1 MNREKA
7 NFTTQCSRFKTQDS
21 NNVIPI
27 GFLEF
32 GLKDLLET
40 LVIAL
45 VLFYLYR
52 WIRGTFAIQ
61 AALGLLFIIL
71 INAVVSLLGFTTL
84 NFMLRS
90 VLDVGVLAVF
100 IIFQPEIRKLLYSLG
115 QNTAFDRFIGRTGSD
130 SVIEEVINAV
140 KVMAQSKTGALIVF
154 ARSSSLQDLVDV
166 GVRIDARVNAELL
179 QTIFQKDTPLH
190 DGAVVIRNNKI
201 VAASCY
207 LPISQNPNISSVFG
221 TRHRAAVGISE
232 TNNVFVVVVSEETGR
247 ISIAKNGALTSGLS
261 IQKLRAEMEKSLGEE
276 KEGDMGFSSEK
287 AELEMN

>member
-1 MNREKA
+1 M
-7 NFTTQCSRFKTQDS
+7 
-21 NNVIPI
+21 IPI

-45 VLFYLYR
+45 VLYSLYR

-61 AALGLLFIIL
+61 AALGLLFIII

-84 NFMLRS
+84 NFIFRGI
-90 VLDVGVLAVF
+90 LDVGVLAVF

-115 QNTAFDRFIGRTGSD
+115 QNTSFDKFIGRTGSD
-130 SVIEEVINAV
+130 NVIDEVIESV
-140 KVMAQSKTGALIVF
+140 KIMSHTKTGALIVF

-166 GVRIDARVNAELL
+166 GVKLDARVNSQLL
-179 QTIFQKDTPLH
+179 QTIFQKETPLH
-190 DGAVVIRNNKI
+190 DGAVVIRNNRI

-232 TNNVFVVVVSEETGR
+232 TNNVFVVIVSEETGR

-276 KEGDMGFSSEK
+276 KETDVGFSSEK
-287 AELEMN
+287 ADLEMN

>member
-1 MNREKA
+1 M
-7 NFTTQCSRFKTQDS
+7 
-21 NNVIPI
+21 IPI

-32 GLKDLLET
+32 GIKDLLET
-40 LVIAL
+40 LVIAT

-71 INAVVSLLGFTTL
+71 INAAVSLLGFTTL

-115 QNTAFDRFIGRTGSD
+115 QNTTFNRFIGKSGSD
-130 SVIEEVINAV
+130 SVIDEVIEAV
-140 KVMAQSKTGALIVF
+140 RNMSHSKTGALIVF

-166 GVRIDARVNAELL
+166 GVKLDAHVNAQLL
-179 QTIFQKDTPLH
+179 QTIFQKETPLH
-190 DGAVVIRNNKI
+190 DGAVIIRNNRI

-232 TNNVFVVVVSEETGR
+232 TNNVFVVTVSEENGR
-247 ISIAKNGALTSGLS
+247 ISVAQNGDLTSGLS
-261 IQKLRAEMEKSLGEE
+261 IQKLRAEMEKSLGEA
-276 KEGDMGFSSEK
+276 KEEDVGFTSGK
-287 AELEMN
+287 ADLEMK

>member
-1 MNREKA
+1 M
-7 NFTTQCSRFKTQDS
+7 
-21 NNVIPI
+21 IPI
-27 GFLEF
+27 GFIEF

-45 VLFYLYR
+45 VLYYLYR
-52 WIRGTFAIQ
+52 WIRGTFALQ
-61 AALGLLFIIL
+61 AALGLLFIIIL
-71 INAVVSLLGFTTL
+71 NAGVSLLGFSTL

-100 IIFQPEIRKLLYSLG
+100 IIFQPEIRKLLYNLG
-115 QNTAFDRFIGRTGSD
+115 QNTSFDRFVGRSGSD
-130 SVIEEVINAV
+130 DMISEVIEAV
-140 KVMAQSKTGALIVF
+140 RNMAQTKTGALIVF
-154 ARSSSLQDLVDV
+154 VRSSSLQDLVDV
-166 GVRIDARVNAELL
+166 GTRLDARVNADLL

-190 DGAVVIRNNKI
+190 DGAVVIRNNRI

-207 LPISQNPNISSVFG
+207 LPISQNPNLSSVFG

-261 IQKLRAEMEKSLGEE
+261 IQKLRAEMERAIGEE
-276 KEGDMGFSSEK
+276 KDENVGFSSEK
-287 AELEMN
+287 AELEMK

>member
-1 MNREKA
+1 M
-7 NFTTQCSRFKTQDS
+7 
-21 NNVIPI
+21 IPL

-40 LVIAL
+40 MVIAL

-61 AALGLLFIIL
+61 AALGLLFIII

-115 QNTAFDRFIGRTGSD
+115 QNTTFDRFMGRTSSD
-130 SVIEEVINAV
+130 SIIDEVIAAV
-140 KVMAQSKTGALIVF
+140 KNMSRSKTGALIVF

-166 GVRIDARVNAELL
+166 GVKLDAKVNSQLL

-190 DGAVVIRNNKI
+190 DGAVVIKNNRI

-232 TNNVFVVVVSEETGR
+232 TNNVFVVIVSEENGR

-261 IQKLRAEMEKSLGEE
+261 IQKLRGEMEKSLGEE
-276 KEGDMGFSSEK
+276 KSEDVGFSSEK

>member
-1 MNREKA
+1 MVPAFGLQLTSFVEHEIM
-7 NFTTQCSRFKTQDS
+7 
-21 NNVIPI
+21 IPI

-32 GLKDLLET
+32 GIKDLLET

-61 AALGLLFIIL
+61 AALGLLFVIVL
-71 INAVVSLLGFTTL
+71 NGVVSLLGFTTL

-90 VLDVGVLAVF
+90 ILDVGVLAVF

-115 QNTAFDRFIGRTGSD
+115 QNTTFDRFIGSSGAD
-130 SVIEEVINAV
+130 DVIEEVIEAV
-140 KVMAQSKTGALIVF
+140 KIMAQTKTGALVVF

-166 GVRIDARVNAELL
+166 GVKLDARVNSQLL
-179 QTIFQKDTPLH
+179 QTIFQKETPLH
-190 DGAVVIRNNKI
+190 DGAVVIRNNRI

-232 TNNVFVVVVSEETGR
+232 TNNVFVIVVSEETGR

-261 IQKLRAEMEKSLGEE
+261 IQKLRTEMEKSLGEE
-276 KEGDMGFSSEK
+276 KGSDMGFSSGK
-287 AELEMN
+287 ADLEMN